1 MGISDD
7 DCPDRQRRFHT
18 CLKAKIRKEMFSTG
32 ERGSVVKNINKLF
45 VLRSVFHPLRPAPR
59 PSLDKHVKLSVN
71 DATTR
76 DSVSISVNYRYQL

>member
-1 MGISDD
+1 MNKHIVKHKQAV
-7 DCPDRQRRFHT
+7 C
-18 CLKAKIRKEMFSTG
+18 I
-32 ERGSVVKNINKLF
+32 VVKHIGLLSMPSGSC
-45 VLRSVFHPLRPAPR
+45 VGLGLARSVFHPLRPAPR